1 MQECLRRG
9 GRPEAVAR
17 GGHSKPWRRA
27 GSIVSTCGTCGIC
40 ALRVRRTSCGSW
52 CTCAAIVTNIQLSAE
67 CFAYRGC
74 ARRSNPCW
82 GAGDG
87 PCGALAQAR
96 AGEGPCGGA
105 VAPRAVLKPAP
116 WPPTPGYRR
125 PGNATTLSKRL
136 QEPAASYSELL
147 NACRLIIA
155 VGSVRDLLD
164 QVHPPQLR
172 MPARRP
178 LGGKVYG
185 QPGAPATSA
194 PRSIR
199 RGPGPEDQ
207 GHLSGKRF
215 LMSLE
220 VYLFRHTFYIKTNN
234 YRYTNNLCHR
244 LTFVYICWITVE
256 SLLNHFWITVG
267 SLLNHLC
274 NTITLGSCLDRLLI
288 IV

>member
-147 NACRLIIA
+147 NACRLVIA
-155 VGSVRDLLD
+155 LGSVGDLLD
-164 QVHPPQLR
+164 QLGSGRVVQPAMPSETASWSCEQL
-172 MPARRP
+172 
-178 LGGKVYG
+178 
-185 QPGAPATSA
+185 
-194 PRSIR
+194 PRNCGTRSERAGRGR
-199 RGPGPEDQ
+199 RGAASRE
-207 GHLSGKRF
+207 
-215 LMSLE
+215 E
-220 VYLFRHTFYIKTNN
+220 ARHRDDYQA
-234 YRYTNNLCHR
+234 
-244 LTFVYICWITVE
+244 
-256 SLLNHFWITVG
+256 
-267 SLLNHLC
+267 
-274 NTITLGSCLDRLLI
+274 
-288 IV
+288 